1 MADVTNP
8 QITDSVS
15 STNLKNLGDNPT
27 LHNAI
32 GIQNALAA
40 QQLAQQNLLAHQN
53 RMNVLAETAVA
64 SAIRSVSVTPQEEA
78 SAGAT
83 EKGGDQPAQIT
94 ALLSALSAGQMGA
107 KTAMTTPPQT
117 GNDLSVVMS
126 QLGSVVA
133 TLQQMMK
140 GAQST
145 PPETAVPRG

>member
-83 EKGGDQPAQIT
+83 EKGGDQAGQIS
-94 ALLSALSAGQMGA
+94 ALLAALSAGQMSA

-117 GNDLSVVMS
+117 GQDLPALIS
-126 QLGSVVA
+126 QLGAVVA
-133 TLQQMMK
+133 SMQQVMK

-145 PPETAVPRG
+145 PPETAIPK

>member
-64 SAIRSVSVTPQEEA
+64 SAIRVS
-78 SAGAT
+78 
-83 EKGGDQPAQIT
+83 
-94 ALLSALSAGQMGA
+94 L
-107 KTAMTTPPQT
+107 
-117 GNDLSVVMS
+117 
-126 QLGSVVA
+126 
-133 TLQQMMK
+133 
-140 GAQST
+140 
-145 PPETAVPRG
+145 